1 MLLPCE
7 VFVKCLLPPVRAIIA
22 KTLVTKYDLTQ
33 LKAAGLLGISQ
44 PTISLYNRKMRGKAL
59 NLENDSEAMRL
70 VENFA
75 DALAV
80 NGLRSKD
87 FIKKFCDLCKAACAK
102 GLLCPIHKGL
112 VPALSIEKCELCLAS
127 DRLKCI

>member
-7 VFVKCLLPPVRAIIA
+7 VVVKCLLPPVRAVIA
-22 KTLVTKYDLTQ
+22 KMLVTKYNLTQ
-33 LKAAGLLGISQ
+33 LKAAELLGVSQ

-59 NLENDSEAMRL
+59 NLENDSEIMGL
-70 VENFA
+70 IENFA

-80 NGLRSKD
+80 NGLPSKD
-87 FIKKFCDLCKAACAK
+87 FIQKFCDICKAVRAK

-127 DRLKCI
+127 NGLRCV